1 MSVQLRKK
9 MFKQSILA
17 MALVIGIG
25 YGCTQKTEEIRPV
38 DNATVSL
45 PQKQFSWPEERKGF
59 WISLTFSKLSWN
71 PAVRQAFLPETLFEV
86 STCIIETME
95 RRYDLKTF
103 ERLNNEG
110 STTPEFLNEIRG
122 VSQQCSRK
130 GAVEQQ
136 RRIMKQ
142 KLEQSDPKNML

>member
-1 MSVQLRKK
+1 

-25 YGCTQKTEEIRPV
+25 YGCTQKTEEIKPA

>member
-1 MSVQLRKK
+1 
-9 MFKQSILA
+9 

-25 YGCTQKTEEIRPV
+25 YGCTQKTEEIKPA

-95 RRYDLKTF
+95 RRYDLETF

-136 RRIMKQ
+136 RRIMKKQ
-142 KLEQSDPKNML
+142 MEQPDPKNMM

>member
-1 MSVQLRKK
+1 MVKQL
-9 MFKQSILA
+9 ILA

-25 YGCTQKTEEIRPV
+25 YGCTHKTEEIKPV

-45 PQKQFSWPEERKGF
+45 PQKQFEWKKERKDF

-95 RRYDLKTF
+95 RRYDLETF
-103 ERLNNEG
+103 ERLNNDET
-110 STTPEFLNEIRG
+110 TTPEFVNEIRG
-122 VSQQCSRK
+122 VSFQCSQK

-136 RRIMKQ
+136 RRLM
-142 KLEQSDPKNML
+142 EQPNLKNMM

>member
-1 MSVQLRKK
+1 

-25 YGCTQKTEEIRPV
+25 YGCTQKTEEIKPA

-45 PQKQFSWPEERKGF
+45 PQKQFSWPEERKNF

-71 PAVRQAFLPETLFEV
+71 PSVRQAFLPETLFEI
-86 STCIIETME
+86 STCIVETME
-95 RRYDLKTF
+95 RRYDLETF

-110 STTPEFLNEIRG
+110 STTPEFVTEISG
-122 VSQQCSRK
+122 VSRQCSQK
-130 GAVEQQ
+130 GVVEQQ
-136 RRIMKQ
+136 RRLMKQ

>member
-1 MSVQLRKK
+1 ML
-9 MFKQSILA
+9 KQSILA

-25 YGCTQKTEEIRPV
+25 YGCTQNTEKIKPV
-38 DNATVSL
+38 DNATISL
-45 PQKQFSWPEERKGF
+45 PQKQFEWNKERKEF

-71 PAVRQAFLPETLFEV
+71 PTIRQAFLPETLFEV
-86 STCIIETME
+86 SKCIMDTME

>member
-1 MSVQLRKK
+1 

-25 YGCTQKTEEIRPV
+25 YGCTQKTEEIKPA
-38 DNATVSL
+38 DNVTVSL
-45 PQKQFSWPEERKGF
+45 PQRQFSWPEERKDF

-71 PAVRQAFLPETLFEV
+71 PAVRQAFLPETLFEI
-86 STCIIETME
+86 STCIVETME
-95 RRYDLKTF
+95 RRYDLETF

-110 STTPEFLNEIRG
+110 STTPEFVTEISG
-122 VSQQCSRK
+122 VSRQCSQK
-130 GAVEQQ
+130 GVVEQQ
-136 RRIMKQ
+136 RRLMKQ

>member
-1 MSVQLRKK
+1 MSVQLKDK
-9 MFKQSILA
+9 MLKQSILA

-25 YGCTQKTEEIRPV
+25 YGCTHKTEEIKPA
-38 DNATVSL
+38 DNATISL
-45 PQKQFSWPEERKGF
+45 PQKQFEWKKERKDF

-86 STCIIETME
+86 SKCIIDTME

-103 ERLNNEG
+103 ERLNNDQ
-110 STTPEFLNEIRG
+110 TTTLEFTNEIRG
-122 VSQQCSRK
+122 VSFQCSQK

-136 RRIMKQ
+136 RRLM
-142 KLEQSDPKNML
+142 EQPNLKNMM

>member
-1 MSVQLRKK
+1 

-25 YGCTQKTEEIRPV
+25 YGCTQKTEEIKPA

-45 PQKQFSWPEERKGF
+45 PQKQFSWPEERKDF

-71 PAVRQAFLPETLFEV
+71 PAVRQAFLPETLFEI
-86 STCIIETME
+86 STCIVETME
-95 RRYDLKTF
+95 RRYDLETF

-110 STTPEFLNEIRG
+110 STTPEFVTEISG
-122 VSQQCSRK
+122 VSRQCSQK
-130 GAVEQQ
+130 GVVEQQ
-136 RRIMKQ
+136 RRLMKQ

>member
-1 MSVQLRKK
+1 
-9 MFKQSILA
+9 

>member
-1 MSVQLRKK
+1 

-25 YGCTQKTEEIRPV
+25 YGCTQKTKEIKPA

-45 PQKQFSWPEERKGF
+45 PQKQFSWPEERKDF

-71 PAVRQAFLPETLFEV
+71 PAVRQAFLPETLFEI
-86 STCIIETME
+86 STCIVETME
-95 RRYDLKTF
+95 RRYDLETF

-110 STTPEFLNEIRG
+110 STTPEFLNEVRG

-136 RRIMKQ
+136 RRLMKKQ
-142 KLEQSDPKNML
+142 MENPDLKNMM

>member
-1 MSVQLRKK
+1 

-25 YGCTQKTEEIRPV
+25 YGCTQKTEEIKPA

-45 PQKQFSWPEERKGF
+45 PQKQFSWPEERKNF

-71 PAVRQAFLPETLFEV
+71 PAVRQAFLPETLFEI
-86 STCIIETME
+86 STCIVETME
-95 RRYDLKTF
+95 RRYDLETF

-110 STTPEFLNEIRG
+110 STTPEFVTEISG
-122 VSQQCSRK
+122 VSRQCSQK
-130 GAVEQQ
+130 GVVEQQ
-136 RRIMKQ
+136 RRLMKQ

>member
-1 MSVQLRKK
+1 

-25 YGCTQKTEEIRPV
+25 YGCTQKTEEIKPA

-95 RRYDLKTF
+95 RRYDLETF

-136 RRIMKQ
+136 RRLMEKQMKQ
-142 KLEQSDPKNML
+142 PDLKNMM

>member
-1 MSVQLRKK
+1 

-25 YGCTQKTEEIRPV
+25 YGCTQKTEEIAPA

-45 PQKQFSWPEERKGF
+45 PQKQFSWPEERKNF

-71 PAVRQAFLPETLFEV
+71 PAVRQAFLPETLFEI
-86 STCIIETME
+86 STCIVETME
-95 RRYDLKTF
+95 RRYDLETF
-103 ERLNNEG
+103 ERLNNDG
-110 STTPEFLNEIRG
+110 TTTPEFVAEISG
-122 VSQQCSRK
+122 VSRQCSQK

-136 RRIMKQ
+136 RRLMEKQ
-142 KLEQSDPKNML
+142 LNQPDVKNML

>member
-1 MSVQLRKK
+1 

-25 YGCTQKTEEIRPV
+25 YGCTQKTEEIKPA

-45 PQKQFSWPEERKGF
+45 PQKQFSWPEERKDF

>member
-1 MSVQLRKK
+1 

-25 YGCTQKTEEIRPV
+25 YGCTQKTEEIKPA

-45 PQKQFSWPEERKGF
+45 PQKQFSWPEERKNF

-71 PAVRQAFLPETLFEV
+71 PSVRQAFLPETLFEI
-86 STCIIETME
+86 STCIVETME
-95 RRYDLKTF
+95 RRYDLETF

-110 STTPEFLNEIRG
+110 STTPEFVTEISG
-122 VSQQCSRK
+122 VSRQCSHK
-130 GAVEQQ
+130 GMIEQQ
-136 RRIMKQ
+136 RRLMKQ
-142 KLEQSDPKNML
+142 QLEQSDPKNML

>member
-1 MSVQLRKK
+1 

-25 YGCTQKTEEIRPV
+25 YGCTQKTEEIKPA

-71 PAVRQAFLPETLFEV
+71 PAVRQAFLPETLFEI

-136 RRIMKQ
+136 RRLLKKQ
-142 KLEQSDPKNML
+142 MEQPNIRDMM

>member
-1 MSVQLRKK
+1 

>member
-1 MSVQLRKK
+1 MLKK
-9 MFKQSILA
+9 SILV
-17 MALVIGIG
+17 MILMIGIG
-25 YGCTQKTEEIRPV
+25 YGCTQKTEEIKPA

-136 RRIMKQ
+136 RRLLKKQ
-142 KLEQSDPKNML
+142 MEQPNIRDMM

>member
-1 MSVQLRKK
+1 

-25 YGCTQKTEEIRPV
+25 YGCTQKTEEIKPA

-45 PQKQFSWPEERKGF
+45 PQKQFSWPEERKDF

-136 RRIMKQ
+136 RRLLKKQ
-142 KLEQSDPKNML
+142 MEQPNIRDMM

>member
-1 MSVQLRKK
+1 MVKQL
-9 MFKQSILA
+9 ILA

-25 YGCTQKTEEIRPV
+25 YGCTHKTEEIKPA
-38 DNATVSL
+38 DNATISL
-45 PQKQFSWPEERKGF
+45 PQKQFEWKKERKDF

-86 STCIIETME
+86 SKCIIDTME

-103 ERLNNEG
+103 ERLNNDQ
-110 STTPEFLNEIRG
+110 TTTLEFTNEIRG
-122 VSQQCSRK
+122 VSFQCSQK

-136 RRIMKQ
+136 RRLM
-142 KLEQSDPKNML
+142 EQPNLKNMM

>member
-1 MSVQLRKK
+1 M
-9 MFKQSILA
+9 IL
-17 MALVIGIG
+17 MIGIG
-25 YGCTQKTEEIRPV
+25 YGCTQKTEEIKPA

-136 RRIMKQ
+136 RRLLKKQ
-142 KLEQSDPKNML
+142 MEQPNIRDMM

>member
-1 MSVQLRKK
+1 

-25 YGCTQKTEEIRPV
+25 YGCTQKTEEIKPA

-45 PQKQFSWPEERKGF
+45 PQKQFSWPEERKDF

-71 PAVRQAFLPETLFEV
+71 PAVRQAFLPETLFEI
-86 STCIIETME
+86 STCIVETME
-95 RRYDLKTF
+95 RRYDLETF
-103 ERLNNEG
+103 ERLNNDG
-110 STTPEFLNEIRG
+110 TTTPEFVAEISG
-122 VSQQCSRK
+122 VSRQCSQK
-130 GAVEQQ
+130 GVVEQQ
-136 RRIMKQ
+136 RRLMKQ

>member
-1 MSVQLRKK
+1 

-25 YGCTQKTEEIRPV
+25 YGCTQKTEDIKPA

-45 PQKQFSWPEERKGF
+45 PQKQFSWPEERKNF

-71 PAVRQAFLPETLFEV
+71 PSVRQAFLPETLFEI
-86 STCIIETME
+86 STCIVETME
-95 RRYDLKTF
+95 RRYDLETF

-110 STTPEFLNEIRG
+110 STTPEFVTEISG
-122 VSQQCSRK
+122 VSRQCSQK
-130 GAVEQQ
+130 GVVEQQ
-136 RRIMKQ
+136 RRLMKQ

>member
-1 MSVQLRKK
+1 MVL
-9 MFKQSILA
+9 M
-17 MALVIGIG
+17 IGIG
-25 YGCTQKTEEIRPV
+25 YGCTQKTEEIKPA

-45 PQKQFSWPEERKGF
+45 PQKQFSWPEERKDF

-136 RRIMKQ
+136 RRLLKKQ
-142 KLEQSDPKNML
+142 MEQPNIRDMM

>member
-1 MSVQLRKK
+1 

-25 YGCTQKTEEIRPV
+25 YGCTQKTEEIKPA

-110 STTPEFLNEIRG
+110 FTTPEFLNEIRG

-136 RRIMKQ
+136 RRIMKKQ
-142 KLEQSDPKNML
+142 MEQPDPKNMM